1 MDDNIVNISEIIKA
15 LQIIKTECSEHHN
28 CSDCCFY
35 SDDRCNIKY
44 CDPEKWELESKY
56 IWRAFK

>member
-1 MDDNIVNISEIIKA
+1 MDNEVNISELIKA
-15 LQIIKTECSEHHN
+15 LQVIKEECTKHSN
-28 CSDCCFY
+28 CSDCSFY

-44 CDPEKWELESKY
+44 TNPEYWELESKY